1 MQRWQTYGKDLRE
14 LAGLRWH
21 PVGVAFFH
29 TEEAAGL
36 VASLHEAKAERYCQA
51 LMWAR
56 RGENLLVT
64 GESLSCPAGA
74 AAFGFR
80 PLPEGLARGTGLVEH
95 GLAPSADV
103 GERLLERNPRLQ
115 LGAVWGLALGPLESL
130 VAVPDVIIIQDE
142 AEKEMWG
149 WWSA

>member
-1 MQRWQTYGKDLRE
+1 MERRPGRCHGRRE
-14 LAGLRWH
+14 
-21 PVGVAFFH
+21 
-29 TEEAAGL
+29 EE
-36 VASLHEAKAERYCQA
+36 
-51 LMWAR
+51 
-56 RGENLLVT
+56 
-64 GESLSCPAGA
+64 GA

-115 LGAVWGLALGPLESL
+115 HGAVWGLALGPLESL

-149 WWSA
+149 WWSAWRSSRCGPCPRPDTRGRTGSCSPTGGSRGRRRSPPCAGKA